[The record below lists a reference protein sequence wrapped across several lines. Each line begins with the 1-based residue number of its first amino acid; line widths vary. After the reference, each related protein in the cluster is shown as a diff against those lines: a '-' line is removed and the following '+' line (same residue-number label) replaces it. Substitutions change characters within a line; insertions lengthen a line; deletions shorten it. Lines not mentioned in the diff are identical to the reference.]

1 MCSRRTTMST
11 NTQEHTLEQ
20 LFEQLDGIVEK
31 LESGDASLEES
42 FQLYQEGMKML
53 KSCSDKIDH
62 VEKQVLIMEESGEI
76 HEF

>member
-1 MCSRRTTMST
+1 MST

>member
-1 MCSRRTTMST
+1 MST
-11 NTQEHTLEQ
+11 NTQEHILEQ

>member
-1 MCSRRTTMST
+1 MST
-11 NTQEHTLEQ
+11 DTKEYTLEQ
-20 LFEQLDGIVEK
+20 LFEQLDDIVEK

-53 KSCSDKIDH
+53 KNCSDKIDH